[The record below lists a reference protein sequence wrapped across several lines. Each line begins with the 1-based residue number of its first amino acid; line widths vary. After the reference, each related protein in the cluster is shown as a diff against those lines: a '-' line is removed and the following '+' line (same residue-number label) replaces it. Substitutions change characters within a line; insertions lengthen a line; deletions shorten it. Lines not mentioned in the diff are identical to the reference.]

1 MFDKLPT
8 SAFELVLD
16 LLNDEDI
23 PPFHLVSK
31 SIFSRVYEYIRHGRE
46 NSRRERERSI
56 IELYGDNYLRAP
68 ISVISARHHYVR
80 RLHVNLKPRFY
91 RLALIVGRVLPRE
104 GVILIDAYKEVLNY
118 SIWRK
123 LFEIKDYNYIHYD
136 EMTFDFEE
144 IQKFYRRN
152 ISYRELFDRRN
163 PPPSYKITKR
173 KSELDLKIPTRKKAF
188 R

>member
-1 MFDKLPT
+1 M
-8 SAFELVLD
+8 
-16 LLNDEDI
+16 
-23 PPFHLVSK
+23 
-31 SIFSRVYEYIRHGRE
+31 
-46 NSRRERERSI
+46 
-56 IELYGDNYLRAP
+56 
-68 ISVISARHHYVR
+68 
-80 RLHVNLKPRFY
+80 
-91 RLALIVGRVLPRE
+91 
-104 GVILIDAYKEVLNY
+104 IDAYKEVLNY

-173 KSELDLKIPTRKKAF
+173 KSELDLKISTRKKGIKVKKELTALPYLSLSSLKKDDQPDAEF
-188 R
+188 RV